1 MATGMATANARIPI
15 LVDAWKSTIPS
26 RRFQPKWRLGS
37 AAYWFVSAG
46 GCSAR

>member
-1 MATGMATANARIPI
+1 MATGMATAKARTGIR
-15 LVDAWKSTIPS
+15 VVAWKRTMPS
-26 RRFQPKWRLGS
+26 SRFQPKCRLGS